1 MISGPAPRRA
11 RPAAAPAVLVLLVL
25 LAVLGPGL
33 LAPGA
38 ASADPIVPPNANDVV
53 RALADAN
60 ARAEAANEQAMGA
73 REQLPVKRAEATR
86 TAEDATAARAAV
98 DAAHRRLEQAYVSV
112 DQVTSSTYQGGDLD
126 QLGALLS
133 SPSPQAYLDKVA
145 LLNTISGA
153 NQAVLQGYLDASSA
167 ADTAQRDA
175 DARATDA
182 RRAADDAAQ
191 AVTDAAR
198 SKAEADHDV
207 ATANAALARLT
218 PAERAQLRSGGVTN
232 FPRNIAGD
240 SLGIDALRA
249 ALTRQGAPYV
259 WGATGPG
266 TFDCSG
272 LVQWAYRQIGI
283 AMPRVAAAQQQVGI
297 PVTPDQAQ
305 PGDLVFFGDPAYHV
319 GIYVGG
325 GQFLEAPQSGDVVK
339 VAQLRGN
346 VSAIRRIA
354 PA

>member
-1 MISGPAPRRA
+1 
-11 RPAAAPAVLVLLVL
+11 VLLAL

-33 LAPGA
+33 LAPVA
-38 ASADPIVPPNANDVV
+38 AAADPIVPPNANDVV
-53 RALADAN
+53 RRLADAN

-73 REQLPVKRAEATR
+73 REQLPVKRAEADR
-86 TAEDATAARAAV
+86 TARAAVASRTAV
-98 DAAHRRLEQAYVSV
+98 DAAHGRLEKAYTSV
-112 DQVTSSTYQGGDLD
+112 DQLTRSTYQGSGLD

-133 SPSPQAYLDKVA
+133 SPSPQDYLDKVA
-145 LLNTISGA
+145 LLDTVSEA
-153 NQAVLQGYLDASSA
+153 NRAVLQGYLDASSA
-167 ADTAQRDA
+167 AEAAQHDA
-175 DARATDA
+175 DTRAVDA
-182 RRAADDAAQ
+182 KRAADDALR

-198 SKAEADHDV
+198 TKAEADRDV
-207 ATANAALARLT
+207 AAANAALARLS
-218 PAERAQLRSGGVTN
+218 PADRAELRSGGVTN
-232 FPRNIAGD
+232 FPTTIAGT

-259 WGATGPG
+259 WGATGPR

-283 AMPRVAAAQQQVGI
+283 AMPRVAAAQQQVGS
-297 PVTPDQAQ
+297 PVTPEQAQ

-325 GQFLEAPQSGDVVK
+325 GEFLEAPQSGDVVK
-339 VAQLRGN
+339 VAPLRGN
-346 VSAIRRIA
+346 ISAIRRIA